1 MYTNL
6 FSCLYISHCYFFFV
20 FFLLLFFCSYNLHR
34 NLFGETVENNA
45 KEGKYSFPMLWY
57 SMNDR
62 NNNAAHWG
70 KSIVFKIVSPPSS
83 DGKVTLKFVDSYGN
97 GWEEGKL
104 SIYTDINLQD
114 TNGLLPIERSWTRQD
129 SYNRLSGSMEGQNGD
144 QQSGTRTCHKRWSN
158 SKFADNY
165 DPQMTHVACR
175 DLCRRLAETR
185 ATPNEDCSHY
195 SWQATG
201 KNYQQGFNN
210 FDRYGPTT
218 TRYDTGKT
226 NVWGLCSIYSVDY
239 ALVVIDAEEWSKKY
253 PATAGMAGD
262 AAVSFLV
269 ERKNILYYFF

>member
-20 FFLLLFFCSYNLHR
+20 FFFLLFFCSYNLHR

-45 KEGKYSFPMLWY
+45 QEGKYSFPMLWY

-70 KSIVFKIVSPPSS
+70 KSNVFKIVSPPSS

-239 ALVVIDAEEWSKKY
+239 ALIVIDAEEWSKKY

-262 AAVSFLV
+262 AAVSF
-269 ERKNILYYFF
+269 